1 MQAAAIPGKTYKQK
15 LKELQQEVN
24 NPRTG
29 KNYKSEAEILF
40 TTLALIEQELREGNI
55 EIVKLYTQGCLQ
67 ELGFDLVDILTNKC
81 LLDGA
86 YNEQS

>member
-1 MQAAAIPGKTYKQK
+1 MKTHKQQ

-29 KNYKSEAEILF
+29 QSYKSEAEMLF
-40 TTLALIEQELREGNI
+40 TTLALIEQELREGNL
-55 EIVKLYTQGCLQ
+55 EIAKLYSQGCLQ

-81 LLDGA
+81 LKDGT
-86 YNEQS
+86 YNENA